1 MSKKINKKITRRSM
15 LKSTTALA
23 GAALGSGLITGF
35 PAIHA
40 SGTPTIRYLGTAVN
54 MGSEPEKNYLRIL
67 VSKLNTFLKLLM
79 KLLKQFLHNQTA
91 LILLILNI
99 LVCPSLY
106 HQEVF

>member
-1 MSKKINKKITRRSM
+1 MKKMNKKITRWSM

-54 MGSEPEKNYLRIL
+54 MGSEPEK
-67 VSKLNTFLKLLM
+67 KLFEEVLDIETYDLLNAISGKTSYNQKYENIIKLI
-79 KLLKQFLHNQTA
+79 H
-91 LILLILNI
+91 
-99 LVCPSLY
+99 SL
-106 HQEVF
+106 